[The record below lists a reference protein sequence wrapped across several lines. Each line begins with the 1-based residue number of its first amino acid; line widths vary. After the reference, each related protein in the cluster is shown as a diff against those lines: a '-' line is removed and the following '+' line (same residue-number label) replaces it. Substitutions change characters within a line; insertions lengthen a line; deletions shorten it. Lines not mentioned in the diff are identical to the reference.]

1 MIEIEVKHKIRNKK
15 TAEKIRKKLKEI
27 SIHEKKEKE
36 VNLVFDLPD
45 SSFKKKGFLLR
56 LRKDSEN
63 ILTFKSPVKSKGKF
77 KQRKETEL
85 KIKDF
90 DRTKKLLEKMHFSPF
105 FVYEKKREY
114 FDFNGTEIVV
124 DELPF
129 IGFYMEIEGT
139 KKGIQETE
147 KKLELK
153 EKNRIIKNYL
163 QLFLEYKKKH
173 RLKEENMVFG
183 QEKSK
188 KNSSYC

>member
-1 MIEIEVKHKIRNKK
+1 
-15 TAEKIRKKLKEI
+15 
-27 SIHEKKEKE
+27 
-36 VNLVFDLPD
+36 
-45 SSFKKKGFLLR
+45 
-56 LRKDSEN
+56 
-63 ILTFKSPVKSKGKF
+63 
-77 KQRKETEL
+77 
-85 KIKDF
+85 
-90 DRTKKLLEKMHFSPF
+90 MHFSPF